1 MKQKA
6 FFIVFEGLSFGEQNK
21 NLVKIAGTNFN
32 NYFASIAETTKKN
45 IKYTHKQFSD
55 HLSNEC
61 DSAIFLQPT

>member
-32 NYFASIAETTKKN
+32 NYFASIAEKTKKN
-45 IKYTHKQFSD
+45 IKYSHKHFSNY
-55 HLSNEC
+55 LSN
-61 DSAIFLQPT
+61 